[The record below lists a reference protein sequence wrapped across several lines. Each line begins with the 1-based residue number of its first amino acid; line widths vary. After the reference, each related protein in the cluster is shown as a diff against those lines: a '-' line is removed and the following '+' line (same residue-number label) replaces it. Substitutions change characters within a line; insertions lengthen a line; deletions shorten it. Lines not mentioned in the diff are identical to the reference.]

1 MNGSDGRGGC
11 ARSGAR
17 RLAAGVLLG
26 LVVLVAGCASAL
38 NEPPPVEALGGARP
52 EPEAASP
59 EADPAELLQR
69 ADAAWARRGD
79 PGPAGGLA
87 AGREAQQLYLA
98 AARADERGVAGLI
111 GAARTSTWLVE
122 HETDGR
128 LRAELATT
136 AVWAGQW
143 CQRRKA
149 AEPECDYWLALGLGQ
164 QARERQSTAL
174 DGVDR
179 MIELLRKTIAADP
192 ALDQAGAHRA
202 LALVL
207 LRAPGWPAGPG
218 DAEAALAEARAAVGL
233 RPEFPPN
240 QLVLAEALARNGDS
254 DQAAAALDRGAA
266 LAQARRAAGDP
277 DAADWLAEA
286 DRLRGSI

>member
-1 MNGSDGRGGC
+1 LNWSGGRGGG
-11 ARSGAR
+11 ARGGAR

-26 LVVLVAGCASAL
+26 LAALVAGCASAL
-38 NEPPPVEALGGARP
+38 KEPPPVEALGGAP
-52 EPEAASP
+52 PAPDAAGP
-59 EADPAELLQR
+59 QADAAELLSR
-69 ADAAWARRGD
+69 ADVAWARRGD
-79 PGPAGGLA
+79 PGPTGGLA
-87 AGREAQQLYLA
+87 AGREAQRLYLA
-98 AARADERGVAGLI
+98 AARADEQGVAGLI
-111 GAARTSTWLVE
+111 GAARASTWLVE
-122 HETDGR
+122 HETDAR

-136 AVWAGQW
+136 AVQTGQW
-143 CQRRKA
+143 CQRRA
-149 AEPECDYWLALGLGQ
+149 ATDPECDYRLALGLGQ

-192 ALDQAGAHRA
+192 ALDEAGPHRA

-218 DAEAALAEARAAVGL
+218 DAEAALAEARAAAAL

-240 QLVLAEALARNGDS
+240 QLVLAEALARNGDAEG
-254 DQAAAALDRGAA
+254 AAAALDRGAA